1 MGGFL
6 LFLLLVGGCSNA
18 DDVTQLVTK
27 YESQIEN
34 QNKEIQELKEENN
47 QLKSDLANYS
57 SYLQAADGNSR
68 KIMSFISEGKFEE
81 LKNEFSVNFEV
92 QDGEIDFGLPENNL
106 PFPIELAGYPM
117 HIASFSIHPDGAD
130 INYFI
135 YDLEKEE
142 SHLINMSF
150 DKDMEFEF
158 IFVGGR

>member
-1 MGGFL
+1 MNKL
-6 LFLLLVGGCSNA
+6 E
-18 DDVTQLVTK
+18 K
-27 YESQIEN
+27 HESQIEN

-81 LKNEFSVNFEV
+81 LKNEFSVSFEV

>member
-6 LFLLLVGGCSNA
+6 LFLLFVGGCSNT
-18 DDVTQLVTK
+18 DDVTQLVSK
-27 YESQIEN
+27 YESQIDE
-34 QNKEIQELKEENN
+34 QKVEIKELKEENERI
-47 QLKSDLANYS
+47 KTDLADYN
-57 SYLQAADGNSR
+57 SYLQVADRSSR
-68 KIMSFISEGKFEE
+68 RIMRLMSEGKFEE
-81 LKNEFSVNFEV
+81 LKNEFNVEFEV
-92 QDGEIDFGLPENNL
+92 KNGEIDFGVPEGNL

-142 SHLINMSF
+142 SHLTNMSF
-150 DKDMEFEF
+150 DKDMDFEF